1 MDLRD
6 ITPLVLSFNEEANL
20 ERTLH
25 ALDWATRIVLVD
37 SFSSDKTLQIAARHR
52 QVVVVQRAF
61 DDHVSQWNFGLAQ
74 INSPWVLTLDADY
87 VLSRTFVEGLKGR
100 CDTNSLNGGTG
111 YFAHFRYCVNGRPL
125 RGSLYPPRLV
135 LFEPTRARYAGDG
148 HTQLL
153 DFGGPTEFLSGEI
166 LHDDRKSLTAWLKAQ
181 DRYTTLEVEKLSA
194 TPPAKLKRVDR
205 IRLLRWLAPLLM
217 PFYCLLAKGLLLDGS
232 AGLFYT
238 FQRTYAELLLSLR
251 LMQQDGE
258 RILARNQQS
267 TPPSP

>member
-100 CDTNSLNGGTG
+100 C
-111 YFAHFRYCVNGRPL
+111 
-125 RGSLYPPRLV
+125 
-135 LFEPTRARYAGDG
+135 
-148 HTQLL
+148 
-153 DFGGPTEFLSGEI
+153 
-166 LHDDRKSLTAWLKAQ
+166 
-181 DRYTTLEVEKLSA
+181 
-194 TPPAKLKRVDR
+194 
-205 IRLLRWLAPLLM
+205 
-217 PFYCLLAKGLLLDGS
+217 
-232 AGLFYT
+232 
-238 FQRTYAELLLSLR
+238 
-251 LMQQDGE
+251 
-258 RILARNQQS
+258 
-267 TPPSP
+267 